1 MKFYLIQR
9 GKINK
14 GNAFNGVTGREGF
27 ANLDYMGS
35 AEFEWGAIP
44 KAYRRIMGQFEQYS
58 LSETGL
64 KTSNGVP
71 LQIFCRA
78 DMCDE
83 IVAEIKAYIQE
94 PYRLKEYSA
103 LAEHFKSNLLDNSKW
118 ARDNTNFWWDIRND
132 WIAFIGA
139 SDRARI
145 FRETIEKDYHDW
157 WLAKDEATR
166 EAETQKAFER

>member
-14 GNAFNGVTGREGF
+14 GNTFNGVTGRDGF
-27 ANLDYMGS
+27 VDLDYMGS
-35 AEFEWGAIP
+35 SEFEWGAIP

-64 KTSNGVP
+64 KTSKGVP

-94 PYRLKEYSA
+94 PYHLKEYSA
-103 LAEHFKSNLLDNSKW
+103 LAEHFKPNLSSDDSWTRN
-118 ARDNTNFWWDIRND
+118 NTNFWWDIRND

-166 EAETQKAFER
+166 EADLRKAFER